1 MIENNL
7 LSYLNIGLPED
18 ILRMKLHGDFDGA
31 VRLIDRKL
39 SDPALPDPLRYC
51 LMAEREMIL
60 RMPSDYPFTR
70 EDALKKIR
78 TRIPDFTEDE
88 FDHYLSIGQIR
99 WIYVNGEMRIFD
111 RFFESMCKSMP
122 DFRKR
127 TAVTLDGS
135 ESAGKGSRGDLRL
148 NRAMEIMKEK
158 GSLSNRIRIRAS
170 VKVKD
175 SAFTPEMF
183 VRVHLP
189 IPAACDQQSD
199 IRIESVFP
207 ENAKIAPEDAP
218 QRTVCWEET
227 LKENHEFSVQYSY
240 VHTAVWHDTESA
252 LKKSDACKTFGT
264 EVNPGTV
271 SQEQTL
277 SAGLNHKAAETVQ
290 LYAHSRNESSS
301 SSLREF
307 EVGVSDD
314 LAELA
319 PHIVFTPYIRA
330 LAAELSKGCE
340 TPLEKARS
348 FYDFITLNF
357 KYTYMPAYFSLE
369 DIPGNCARTFT
380 GDCGVFALLFITL
393 CRCAGIPAQWQSG
406 LAAEPDFIGGH
417 DWVRFYA
424 APFGWIYADPSYGIG
439 AVRAENE
446 ERRRFYFGNL
456 DPYRMVANR
465 AFQAPFTVEKKYWR
479 TDPYDNQLGEI
490 ETAERG
496 LRYEEFERRKD
507 VLMCEEIE
515 EN

>member
-1 MIENNL
+1 MYENDL

-18 ILRMKLHGDFDGA
+18 VLRMKLHGDFDGA

-78 TRIPDFTEDE
+78 SRIPEFTEKE
-88 FDHYLSIGQIR
+88 FDHCLSIGQIR
-99 WIYVNGEMRIFD
+99 WIYVNG
-111 RFFESMCKSMP
+111 
-122 DFRKR
+122 
-127 TAVTLDGS
+127 
-135 ESAGKGSRGDLRL
+135 
-148 NRAMEIMKEK
+148 
-158 GSLSNRIRIRAS
+158 IRIRAS

-175 SAFTPEMF
+175 SAFTPGMF

-252 LKKSDACKTFGT
+252 LKKSDACKTVGT

-290 LYAHSRNESSS
+290 LYAHSSNESSS

-340 TPLEKARS
+340 TPLEKARN

-424 APFGWIYADPSYGIG
+424 APLGWIYADPSYGIG

>member
-1 MIENNL
+1 MNENDL

-18 ILRMKLHGDFDGA
+18 VLRMKLHGDFDGA

-39 SDPALPDPLRYC
+39 SGPALPDPLRYC

-78 TRIPDFTEDE
+78 SRIPEFTEKE
-88 FDHYLSIGQIR
+88 FDHCLSIGQIR

-135 ESAGKGSRGDLRL
+135 ESAGKGSSGDLRL

-175 SAFTPEMF
+175 SAFTPGMF

-240 VHTAVWHDTESA
+240 VHTAV
-252 LKKSDACKTFGT
+252 
-264 EVNPGTV
+264 
-271 SQEQTL
+271 
-277 SAGLNHKAAETVQ
+277 
-290 LYAHSRNESSS
+290 
-301 SSLREF
+301 
-307 EVGVSDD
+307 
-314 LAELA
+314 
-319 PHIVFTPYIRA
+319 
-330 LAAELSKGCE
+330 
-340 TPLEKARS
+340 
-348 FYDFITLNF
+348 
-357 KYTYMPAYFSLE
+357 
-369 DIPGNCARTFT
+369 
-380 GDCGVFALLFITL
+380 
-393 CRCAGIPAQWQSG
+393 
-406 LAAEPDFIGGH
+406 
-417 DWVRFYA
+417 
-424 APFGWIYADPSYGIG
+424 
-439 AVRAENE
+439 
-446 ERRRFYFGNL
+446 
-456 DPYRMVANR
+456 
-465 AFQAPFTVEKKYWR
+465 
-479 TDPYDNQLGEI
+479 
-490 ETAERG
+490 
-496 LRYEEFERRKD
+496 
-507 VLMCEEIE
+507 
-515 EN
+515 

>member
-218 QRTVCWEET
+218 QIFKDMVEYTGTIKDSVGEYFDYDTCST
-227 LKENHEFSVQYSY
+227 LV
-240 VHTAVWHDTESA
+240 DT
-252 LKKSDACKTFGT
+252 
-264 EVNPGTV
+264 
-271 SQEQTL
+271 
-277 SAGLNHKAAETVQ
+277 
-290 LYAHSRNESSS
+290 SRNGI
-301 SSLREF
+301 LNMML
-307 EVGVSDD
+307 SD
-314 LAELA
+314 
-319 PHIVFTPYIRA
+319 
-330 LAAELSKGCE
+330 S
-340 TPLEKARS
+340 
-348 FYDFITLNF
+348 
-357 KYTYMPAYFSLE
+357 
-369 DIPGNCARTFT
+369 
-380 GDCGVFALLFITL
+380 
-393 CRCAGIPAQWQSG
+393 
-406 LAAEPDFIGGH
+406 
-417 DWVRFYA
+417 
-424 APFGWIYADPSYGIG
+424 
-439 AVRAENE
+439 AENTAQTIQA
-446 ERRRFYFGNL
+446 
-456 DPYRMVANR
+456 DIDANR
-465 AFQAPFTVEKKYWR
+465 PQS
-479 TDPYDNQLGEI
+479 
-490 ETAERG
+490 
-496 LRYEEFERRKD
+496 
-507 VLMCEEIE
+507 
-515 EN
+515 